1 MSVGTIVVALD
12 AMGGDHAPDV
22 TIEGAAAAAGPE
34 LHVRLVGDARVLEPA
49 VMALPED
56 RRVHLEIVDAPDKVH
71 SHEEGA
77 RAVRSKPDS
86 SVVVACREVR
96 EGRAAAAV
104 SLGHTGAMMAASIL
118 HMRRIP
124 GVIRPGIATPLPS
137 QQGLV
142 VLLDAG
148 ANAEAKPEHL
158 AQYAVMGRLFAQ
170 RVLDIEDPTVGL
182 LSIGEEAER
191 GSDLVLASHALLK
204 DTPGF
209 IGNVEGR
216 DIPRGTANVVVTDGF
231 TGNVALKLYEASAQ
245 VLLSEIR
252 ASVRE
257 TLIGKI
263 GGLLI
268 RPSIRRLLARLDPDA
283 VGGAFLLGV
292 NGLSVIGHG
301 SSNSTAVANAI
312 RTAAIGV
319 RHDLV
324 QELAAEFGDRGAV
337 ESSA

>member
-1 MSVGTIVVALD
+1 MSVGKIVVALD

-182 LSIGEEAER
+182 LSIGEEA
-191 GSDLVLASHALLK
+191 ALLK

-337 ESSA
+337 DSSA